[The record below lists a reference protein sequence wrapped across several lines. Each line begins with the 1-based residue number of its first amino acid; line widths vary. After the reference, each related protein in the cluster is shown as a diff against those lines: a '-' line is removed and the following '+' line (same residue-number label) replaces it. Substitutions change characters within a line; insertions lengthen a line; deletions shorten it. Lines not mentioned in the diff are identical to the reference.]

1 MDRMMNNS
9 NKGDIAYENFLEG
22 YNCTQAVTV
31 TFAEELGLDEQT
43 AARLSCG
50 FGGGMGRM
58 REVCGTFSGI
68 VMVLSQLYGYS
79 DPKDTVTKK
88 DLYEKIRA
96 LAAKFRADNGSIIC
110 RELLGLEKA
119 EESAAPEPRTAEY
132 YKKRPCPE
140 LCRYAANILEEF
152 IKENLPGT

>member
-1 MDRMMNNS
+1 MNDKNR
-9 NKGDIAYENFLEG
+9 GDIAYENFLKG
-22 YNCTQAVTV
+22 YNCTQAITV
-31 TFAEELGLDEQT
+31 AFTEELGLDEQT

-79 DPKDTVTKK
+79 DPKDAATKK

-96 LAAKFRADNGSIIC
+96 LAAKFKEDNGSIIC
-110 RELLGLEKA
+110 RELLGLEKM

-140 LCRYAANILEEF
+140 LCRYAADILDEF
-152 IKENLPGT
+152 IKENPPINQKK

>member
-1 MDRMMNNS
+1 MSVKAIKTR
-9 NKGDIAYENFLEG
+9 GDLAYENFLKG

-31 TFAEELGLDEQT
+31 AFAEELGLTEEK

-50 FGGGMGRM
+50 FGGGMGRL

-68 VMVLSQLYGYS
+68 VMVLSALYGYS
-79 DPKDTVTKK
+79 DPKDTATKK

-96 LAAKFRADNGSIIC
+96 LAAKFREDNKSIIC

-119 EESAAPEPRTAEY
+119 EESATPEPRTPEY

-152 IKENLPGT
+152 IRENPPL

>member
-1 MDRMMNNS
+1 MSDIIS
-9 NKGDIAYENFLEG
+9 KGDKAYDNFLSG
-22 YNCTQAVTV
+22 YNCTQAVTIA
-31 TFAEELGLDEQT
+31 FAEALGLDEQT
-43 AARLSCG
+43 AARSSCG

-88 DLYEKIRA
+88 ELYEKIRA
-96 LAAKFRADNGSIIC
+96 LAARFKQDNGSIIC
-110 RELLGLEKA
+110 RELLGLDKP
-119 EESAAPEPRTAEY
+119 EESAEPAARTPEY

-152 IKENLPGT
+152 IRENPPE

>member
-1 MDRMMNNS
+1 MNNS
-9 NKGDIAYENFLEG
+9 NKGDIAYENFLKG

-31 TFAEELGLDEQT
+31 AFAEELGLDEQT

-58 REVCGTFSGI
+58 REVCGTFSGV

-79 DPKDTVTKK
+79 DPTDIASKK

-96 LAAKFRADNGSIIC
+96 LAAKFREDNGSIIC

-119 EESAAPEPRTAEY
+119 EASAAPEPRTAEY

-152 IKENLPGT
+152 ILENPPNP

>member
-1 MDRMMNNS
+1 MMND
-9 NKGDIAYENFLEG
+9 NKGDRAYENFLKG

-31 TFAEELGLDEQT
+31 AFAEELGLDEQT

-79 DPKDTVTKK
+79 DPKDTAAKK
-88 DLYEKIRA
+88 DLYEKIRS
-96 LAAKFRADNGSIIC
+96 LAAKFKSDNGSIIC

-119 EESAAPEPRTAEY
+119 EESAVPEPRTTEY

-152 IKENLPGT
+152 IKENPSEN

>member
-1 MDRMMNNS
+1 MT
-9 NKGDIAYENFLEG
+9 KGDLAYNNFLAG
-22 YNCTQAVTV
+22 YNCTQAVAV
-31 TFAEELGLDEQT
+31 AFAEELCLDKDT

-58 REVCGTFSGI
+58 REVCGTFSG
-68 VMVLSQLYGYS
+68 VVLVLSSLYGYS
-79 DPKDTVTKK
+79 EPKNLTAKK
-88 DLYEKIRA
+88 ELYEKIRA

-119 EESAAPEPRTAEY
+119 EESATPEPRTPEY

-140 LCRYAANILEEF
+140 LCRYAANLLEEF
-152 IKENLPGT
+152 IKENPPEK

>member
-1 MDRMMNNS
+1 MT
-9 NKGDIAYENFLEG
+9 KGDMAYENFLKG

-31 TFAEELGLDEQT
+31 AFAEELGLDADTVAQ
-43 AARLSCG
+43 LSCG

-68 VMVLSQLYGYS
+68 VMVLSWLYGYS
-79 DPKDTVTKK
+79 DPKDVAAKK
-88 DLYEKIRA
+88 ELYEKIRE
-96 LAAKFRADNGSIIC
+96 LAGRFKAKNGSIIC

-119 EESAAPEPRTAEY
+119 EESAAPEPRTPEY

-140 LCRYAANILEEF
+140 LCRCAADLLEEF
-152 IKENLPGT
+152 IKENST

>member
-1 MDRMMNNS
+1 MTKGS
-9 NKGDIAYENFLEG
+9 KGDAAYENFLKG

-31 TFAEELGLDEQT
+31 AFAKELGLSEDV

-58 REVCGTFSGI
+58 REVCGTFSGV
-68 VMVLSQLYGYS
+68 VMVLSWLYGYS
-79 DPKDTVTKK
+79 DPKDVTSKK
-88 DLYEKIRA
+88 ELYEKIRE
-96 LAAKFRADNGSIIC
+96 LAKRFREQNGSIIC

-119 EESAAPEPRTAEY
+119 EQSAAPEPRTPEY

-140 LCRYAANILEEF
+140 LCRSAADLLQKFIEENPC
-152 IKENLPGT
+152 E

>member
-1 MDRMMNNS
+1 MNVKT
-9 NKGDIAYENFLEG
+9 KGDIAYKNFLKG

-31 TFAEELGLDEQT
+31 AFAKELGLDEKQ

-58 REVCGTFSGI
+58 REVCGTFSGV
-68 VMVLSQLYGYS
+68 VMVLSALYGYS
-79 DPKDTVTKK
+79 EPKDLTAKK
-88 DLYEKIRA
+88 ELYEKIRA
-96 LAAKFRADNGSIIC
+96 LAAKFREDNGSIIC

-119 EESAAPEPRTAEY
+119 EESAAPEPRTPEY

-140 LCRYAANILEEF
+140 LCRYAGKILEEF
-152 IKENLPGT
+152 INENPPC